1 MAPATPDAQVAL
13 LNKLMREHI
22 APHLPPGM
30 GATLLLFP
38 QSTAPGATRGLVSYI
53 SSANRDDM
61 REAMQELLDRWKAR
75 AAETPRE
82 MK

>member
-1 MAPATPDAQVAL
+1 MTSTTPDAQVAL

-22 APHLPPGM
+22 APHVPPGM

-38 QSTAPGATRGLVSYI
+38 QGTPGIVSYI

-61 REAMQELLDRWKAR
+61 RDSMQKLLDRWKAR
-75 AAETPRE
+75 AAETPKKE
-82 MK
+82 KA